1 MTRARAQRAGA
12 LSAREARIFRAFC
25 EALIPEGG
33 RLPRA
38 EGAGGVQ
45 VVEPVGEY
53 LAHVPALL
61 RAAFKASL
69 RALELSSFPR
79 RFSTLPVERRA
90 EHLESLEGSRLS
102 PFRDLFLLL
111 KTLTAF
117 GYTRDAGVQDV
128 VGSFARCATAS
139 GGPPERDAPPLDP
152 AAMQAP
158 GGVERCDVVIVGSGA
173 GGASAARVLA
183 ERGLDVIVVES
194 GEYHDATTYSTD
206 PLEAIPQL
214 YRDGGMTA
222 CEGRP
227 VIPLPLGHCVGGTTV
242 INSGTCFRT
251 PDAVLSRWRSEFGIA
266 WAGEL
271 DEEFEAVEQAL
282 AVRPINAATAG
293 GNAELCRIG
302 AERLGASNAP
312 LARNAGDVVCC
323 GSCPLGCQLDAKRAM
338 HVSELPRAVA
348 AGARVRAGSR
358 VERVLVE
365 AGRAVGVA
373 CDGYEVRARAVVLAA
388 GAIGTPELLMS
399 EGLVASSGHLGRHLH
414 IHPACWVGGLFEQ
427 EVRGWDGIMQSWL
440 VDEWEDRGVNL
451 EATCTP
457 LTFGGHW
464 MRGAGGPYK
473 ERLERYGHV
482 GMIGVMISDRSEG
495 RLTTIGGRARIR
507 YRLSRADQEKLR
519 FGIARAADVHFAAG
533 ASEVYPQIGRVA
545 VLAPGEQER
554 RVERARFKPGEFR
567 LEGFHPM
574 GTARMAAAPAAG
586 VVAPSGETHDLPG
599 LYVADASLFPTA
611 LGVNPMVTIC
621 AVSRRIAAGLAER
634 LS

>member
-25 EALIPEGG
+25 EALIPDGGHLPQAEGG
-33 RLPRA
+33 D
-38 EGAGGVQ
+38 GVP

-53 LAHVPALL
+53 LAHVPALM
-61 RAAFKASL
+61 RALFKASL
-69 RALELSSFPR
+69 RALELSPFPR
-79 RFSTLPVERRA
+79 RFSRLPLERRA
-90 EHLESLEGSRLS
+90 EHLESLESSRLS
-102 PFRDLFLLL
+102 PFRDLFLVL
-111 KTLTAF
+111 KTLAAL
-117 GYTRDAGVQDV
+117 GYTRDAAVQEA
-128 VGSFARCATAS
+128 VGSFTTCVTAS
-139 GGPPERDAPPLDP
+139 GAAPERDAPPLDP
-152 AAMQAP
+152 AAMRAP
-158 GGVERCDVVIVGSGA
+158 DGVERCDVVVVGSGA

-183 ERGLDVIVVES
+183 ERGLDVMVVES
-194 GEYHDATTYSTD
+194 GEYHDASTYTTD

-251 PDAVLSRWRSEFGIA
+251 PDSVLTRWRSEFGID
-266 WAGEL
+266 WAGDLEA
-271 DEEFEAVEQAL
+271 EFEAVERAL
-282 AVRPINAATAG
+282 AVRPVDADTAGRNAA
-293 GNAELCRIG
+293 LCRVG

-323 GSCPLGCQLDAKRAM
+323 GSCPVGCRLDAKQAM

-348 AGARVRAGSR
+348 AGARIRAGSR
-358 VERVLVE
+358 VERVIVE
-365 AGRAVGVA
+365 GGRAVGVA

-388 GAIGTPELLMS
+388 GAIGTPELLMPQ
-399 EGLVASSGHLGRHLH
+399 GLAATSGHLGRHLH
-414 IHPACWVGGLFEQ
+414 IHPACWVGGLFDE

-440 VDEWEDRGVNL
+440 VNEWENRGVNL

-464 MRGAGGPYK
+464 MRGAGQPYK
-473 ERLERYGHV
+473 ERLERYANV
-482 GMIGVMISDRSEG
+482 AMIGVMISDRSEG

-507 YRLSRADQEKLR
+507 YRLDRADQEKLR

-533 ASEVYPQIGRVA
+533 ASEVYPQVGRVA
-545 VLAPGEQER
+545 VLAPGEQDR
-554 RVERARFKPGEFR
+554 RVEQARFRPGEFR

-586 VVAPSGETHDLPG
+586 VVAPSGEAHDVPG
-599 LYVADASLFPTA
+599 LYVADASVFPTA
-611 LGVNPMVTIC
+611 LGVNPMITIC
-621 AVSRRIAAGLAER
+621 AVARRIAAGLAER